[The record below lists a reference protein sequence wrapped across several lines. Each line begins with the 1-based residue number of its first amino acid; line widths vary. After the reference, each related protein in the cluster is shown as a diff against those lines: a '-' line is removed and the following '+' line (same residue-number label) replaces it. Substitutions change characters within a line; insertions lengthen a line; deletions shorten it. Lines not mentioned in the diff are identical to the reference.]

1 MRISD
6 WSADVCSSDLDVRL
20 GRGGGLLRLCRR
32 LASGAGLFF
41 GATVFLGPAA
51 LLVLIAVALQIL
63 AAARFLKRPHARLFG
78 LAQQLRLTLLAGE
91 QVVARRLWRTLG
103 RRRALWGGRV
113 RSEGAW
119 CGRGGVRWWWS
130 RW

>member
-20 GRGGGLLRLCRR
+20 GRGGGLLRLCLR

-78 LAQQLRLTLLAGE
+78 LAQQLRLKLLAGE

-103 RRRALWGGRV
+103 RRRAQIGRAHV
-113 RSEGAW
+113 
-119 CGRGGVRWWWS
+119 
-130 RW
+130 